1 MYDDESVISFATFTS
16 HGDAGSLQPRFVF
29 ALDPRSTGAYNQLAV
44 EYLLSNHVMPR
55 FQQNLFWR
63 VRGSA
68 IGPWQL
74 GDLWGPSGNSSR
86 HESVFS
92 LSYQF

>member
-1 MYDDESVISFATFTS
+1 M
-16 HGDAGSLQPRFVF
+16 L
-29 ALDPRSTGAYNQLAV
+29 
-44 EYLLSNHVMPR
+44 R

-63 VRGSA
+63 VCGSS

-74 GDLWGPSGNSSR
+74 GDLWGPSGNNSR

-92 LSYQF
+92 LIYQF